1 MFLLIWR
8 RLTIMQFLSYL
19 VLDNGVYALRVSFSL
34 DQPLAVELG
43 IMLDVFVAVF
53 LMGNLL
59 FHLDR
64 EFQPAEA
71 VQPPEQS
78 GHEEE
83 A

>member
-1 MFLLIWR
+1 MNASLAWLHNFL
-8 RLTIMQFLSYL
+8 F
-19 VLDNGVYALRVSFSL
+19 N
-34 DQPLAVELG
+34 
-43 IMLDVFVAVF
+43 VFPYVCLAVF